1 VGSSHARFHDYS
13 PLAFV
18 GSERA
23 TSSLLPSCC
32 VIIGSPLLTDTQSH
46 AYPSDYGPCQQQ
58 IGTRKEGQR
67 LLLLHS
73 PVSVT
78 ED

>member
-13 PLAFV
+13 PLGFV

-32 VIIGSPLLTDTQSH
+32 VIIGSSLLTDTHTTPIPQTTDLASNRLVRGRR
-46 AYPSDYGPCQQQ
+46 ANAFFCCTARCQ
-58 IGTRKEGQR
+58 
-67 LLLLHS
+67 
-73 PVSVT
+73 
-78 ED
+78 